1 MAKAIV
7 HVWFLT
13 CTDALK
19 SPAVPGVAV
28 SRAPARFGK
37 AGLGAD
43 CTSLPVPSHP
53 PRCSFLNGRGA
64 VPAAPRSPAWP
75 GSETGENSNVNQSL
89 KVFLCFCSI
98 VHVPCAGSASF
109 CLSPG
114 CLLLEADQPSTEV
127 CNWCRNAAD
136 ALCCAGCCRG
146 AACFPQDQRVAVL
159 PACSTRGYRGAA
171 CAVWCTRRYCRS
183 VFNNPEKEKQK
194 QVLFAAFSG
203 H

>member
-53 PRCSFLNGRGA
+53 PCCSFLNGRGA
-64 VPAAPRSPAWP
+64 VPAAPGAQP
-75 GSETGENSNVNQSL
+75 GRGL
-89 KVFLCFCSI
+89 K
-98 VHVPCAGSASF
+98 
-109 CLSPG
+109 
-114 CLLLEADQPSTEV
+114 
-127 CNWCRNAAD
+127 
-136 ALCCAGCCRG
+136 RG
-146 AACFPQDQRVAVL
+146 KTA
-159 PACSTRGYRGAA
+159 T
-171 CAVWCTRRYCRS
+171 
-183 VFNNPEKEKQK
+183 
-194 QVLFAAFSG
+194 
-203 H
+203 